1 MNTREKKKTVSVSAI
16 FTQFCMVFVVML
28 IASNIFETKQI
39 DAGSFGITGGLLI
52 FPICYIISDC
62 VCEIWG
68 FRKSW
73 ALILAGFVLN
83 FMFIGLAALVDALPG
98 ADTWTN
104 QEGFHAIFGF
114 SARITL
120 ASCAAFLVGG
130 FLNVF
135 VLSKMKERSG
145 DRRLGLRLIVSSVV
159 GEAADSLIFFPIAL
173 GGVLPWKTIL
183 DMMLMQFILKVVYE
197 VIFLPL
203 TIRIIN
209 SLKQREIELAPD
221 NCS

>member
-1 MNTREKKKTVSVSAI
+1 MNNREKKKTVSVSAI
-16 FTQFCMVFVVML
+16 FTQFCMLFVVVL

-39 DAGSFGITGGLLI
+39 DAGAFGITGGLLI

-98 ADTWTN
+98 ADTWDN

-145 DRRLGLRLIVSSVV
+145 DRRLGVRLIVSSLA

-173 GGVLPWKTIL
+173 AGVLPWKTIL
-183 DMMLMQFILKVVYE
+183 DMMLMQFILKVLYE

-209 SLKQREIELAPD
+209 SLKKREIALVQ
-221 NCS
+221 NS

>member
-1 MNTREKKKTVSVSAI
+1 MKKEKEKKSAKDVSVSAL
-16 FTQFCMVFVVML
+16 FTQFCVVFIVML

-39 DAGSFGITGGLLI
+39 DAGSFSITGGLLI

-73 ALILAGFVLN
+73 ALILSGFVLN
-83 FMFIGLAALVDALPG
+83 FLFLAIAALVDALPG
-98 ADTWTN
+98 ADTWAN

-114 SARITL
+114 SARITF
-120 ASCAAFLVGG
+120 ASCAAFLAGG
-130 FLNVF
+130 YLNVL

-145 DRRLGLRLIVSSVV
+145 EQRLGLRLIVSSVA
-159 GEAADSLIFFPIAL
+159 GEAADSLIFFPLAL
-173 GGVLPWKTIL
+173 GGVLPWITIF
-183 DMMLMQFILKVVYE
+183 DMMLMQFILKVLYE

-209 SLKQREIELAPD
+209 SLKKREIA
-221 NCS
+221 

>member
-1 MNTREKKKTVSVSAI
+1 MNNREKKKTVSVSAI
-16 FTQFCMVFVVML
+16 FTQFCMLFVVVL

-39 DAGSFGITGGLLI
+39 DAGAFGITGGLLI

-98 ADTWTN
+98 ADTWDN

-145 DRRLGLRLIVSSVV
+145 DRRLGVRLIVSSLA

-173 GGVLPWKTIL
+173 ACVLPWKTIL
-183 DMMLMQFILKVVYE
+183 DMMLMQFILKVLYE

-209 SLKQREIELAPD
+209 SLKKREIALVQ
-221 NCS
+221 NS

>member
-1 MNTREKKKTVSVSAI
+1 MNNREKKKTVSVSAV

-209 SLKQREIELAPD
+209 SLKKREIELAPD